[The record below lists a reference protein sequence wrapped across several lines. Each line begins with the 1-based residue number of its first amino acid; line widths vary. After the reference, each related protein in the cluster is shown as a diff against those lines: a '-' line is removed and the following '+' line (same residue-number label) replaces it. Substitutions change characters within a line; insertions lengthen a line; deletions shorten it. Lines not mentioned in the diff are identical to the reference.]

1 MFKKL
6 IALLKDKPRLYEIV
20 FGSETPTARKFD
32 LMVII
37 AISVSL
43 IVMFVESLH
52 NRRVPNCILYGR
64 LSPSFVLL
72 TSKA

>member
-32 LMVII
+32 L
-37 AISVSL
+37 
-43 IVMFVESLH
+43 
-52 NRRVPNCILYGR
+52 RVPNCILYGR